1 MEYKTIS
8 EMFLNTTNEF
18 SSKSLYYYKKNDDW
32 IGIKGSDIR
41 ATVRN
46 IASGLRSIGIELRD
60 NVAILS
66 TNSPRWAMADYGIIC
81 NGSAAVTVYP
91 TLLPAQIEYILENS
105 DSKAIFVENQDQFNK
120 ISQIKGNLE
129 KLQHVIVMDDSLD
142 GDTEGASNF
151 IDFLDMGLKYE
162 EQNSFSLSEISS
174 EIKEDDLFTII
185 YTSGTTGNPKGVML
199 THKNLISNVLATINM
214 ADLKS
219 TDNHSFL
226 SFLPILICVY
236 LV

>member
-8 EMFLNTTNEF
+8 QMFLNTTNEF
-18 SSKSLYYYKKNDDW
+18 SSKALYYYKKNNDW
-32 IGIKGSDIR
+32 IGIKGSDVR

-46 IASGLRSIGIELRD
+46 IASGLRSIGIELGD

-81 NGSAAVTVYP
+81 NGSATVTVYP
-91 TLLPAQIEYILENS
+91 TLLSAQIEYILDNS

-120 ISQIKGNLE
+120 ISEIKGNSD
-129 KLQHVIVMDDSLD
+129 KLQHIIVMDDSLE
-142 GDTEGASNF
+142 GDTDGASNF

-162 EQNSFSLSEISS
+162 EQNSFSLSDISS

-185 YTSGTTGNPKGVML
+185 
-199 THKNLISNVLATINM
+199 
-214 ADLKS
+214 
-219 TDNHSFL
+219 
-226 SFLPILICVY
+226 
-236 LV
+236 